1 MSGNDDEDDD
11 DDDDDDD
18 DNNVITITVC
28 IERRKDIYK
37 IVNIS
42 CEINIHIY
50 SYNRSQQGTLFLKFI
65 LIYNSTCFGQTY
77 CSTSGFLS
85 RYSTKII

>member
-1 MSGNDDEDDD
+1 MSGKDDEDDD
-11 DDDDDDD
+11 DDDDDD
-18 DNNVITITVC
+18 NVITITVC

-50 SYNRSQQGTLFLKFI
+50 SCNRSQQVTLFLKFI
-65 LIYNSTCFGQTY
+65 LICNSTYFGQIY
-77 CSTSGFLS
+77 CSTSGVLN
-85 RYSTKII
+85 RHSTKIT